1 MKFND
6 IVATGLKNI
15 LPTHLEPYTRKVL
28 GEAALT
34 RLRYRTGADA
44 EPLRLSRAAVQLDL
58 LIDPPHGSRRP
69 VRMDLRSKLREARK
83 HLHDIDHGL
92 PLTYDQA
99 QTTLTLIKEILTMV
113 NAPDGVFAIEQ
124 LAETLR
130 HSASTPH
137 VPSSTNRTQL
147 PPRTDR
153 TQQKTSW
160 PHPTDTPR
168 TRTPTGAPRMEPSRT
183 EAPRPGP
190 GAVQA
195 TARPD
200 HPSASPAPS
209 RPWGNPFEDV
219 VVEAWCTPVISYAH
233 AVVGRGLSM
242 TVRVSAPAAQDTGGT
257 PSTPPSDRSTVPG
270 RPRGATGLN
279 RSHPATPPGRPLG
292 SRLPRTVAV
301 TLRIRHEQGYELTE
315 PWHLTW
321 DTASHPVLK
330 ATRRLPLNRAGL
342 RRVTREGR
350 ARIQVTLD
358 ARPQASARPY
368 PGALVQP
375 GPQASAQPRPGA
387 ELASSATRAQA
398 TRYSVTR
405 LPGALTVL
413 PPRRWILAGDT
424 TWAGDA
430 LATFVQPTQS
440 AVRTLAAEVLGR
452 LHPGS
457 PAGPPRANTPRATT
471 PSPGGPGSPEE
482 ADALVYAVLAALHRR
497 GLRATQPPAPW
508 DRVALPIRPGASL
521 LDLRRGSTLELAVLI
536 ASVLEHLEVPA
547 LLLLTPTHVLV
558 GYQRQAGAVAA
569 SSPEAVIDLV
579 RRGVVELIDP
589 ALLAFNDL
597 APSQEGPRTVLTPAD
612 LALTVSIG
620 AARAGRILPQPDP
633 GHQGPTTQVPAPTST
648 PTPVPARPGAASADQ
663 PTGPG
668 PTGLGP
674 NPSGPG
680 SASPA
685 GPGPGNPGPASP
697 SSPASPG
704 PSGPGPTDP
713 DPDDTT
719 ATGPVPQ
726 RVEEWKQS
734 LLDLSTYN
742 PLIHIPSYNNNIPS
756 AGNMPK
762 DVVELLMPGH
772 LVSQLEDRV
781 NAKDLIAL
789 VPADSDVRQGTP
801 QADALATTLLTEHR
815 TVQVNLATR
824 HYQPVLASL
833 MDRSQRSMSE
843 TGASNLYLAIGT
855 LRWQTSEKQVRSP
868 LILIPVTL
876 GLTEEGYVLT
886 PDETVVSTPNHSLV
900 TRFKADTGI
909 ELTELVNP
917 QRDRHG
923 IDVDATMK
931 AIRLRLHQAHK
942 DKEVTLAPTVHLGLF
957 RFSPYRMWQDLE
969 DSWRTLAANPLV
981 SHLIEAPG
989 HDFVDPAGVPAS
1001 EPGLD
1006 AVVEDLPLTADATQA
1021 RVVAEAVTGH
1031 SLVVEGPPGTGKS
1044 QTVANLVFRALA
1056 TGKTIMFVA
1065 EKQSALDVVARRLR
1079 QETGIGPLLLNLH
1092 DNSVRSAEVRDTLR
1106 TAYSLDPGT
1115 VDAARLAADRERLRA
1130 LRSQLE
1136 RYRTALHRPNGS
1148 VRSYYDAR
1156 ARLVAPRADGPQD
1169 ETLRL
1174 FKELSHRTGLDS
1186 FDPAAHRDLVED
1198 YRQAQARVRAAL
1210 SQEALA
1216 AVARR
1221 RDKVL
1226 AEAGRR
1232 AQELRQEILHRKGMS
1247 IQELMGAYGDLVTAL
1262 TPCILASPDSVAH
1275 FLPAR
1280 RRYVDIVVFDE
1291 ASQIRVAAAVGAI
1304 GRGRSAVIVGDPRQ
1318 MPPTATARP
1327 RGAAGGEVA
1336 DETSVLTRCLD
1347 GGVASYRLGW
1357 HYRSRVESLI
1367 AFSNQRYYDGTLA
1380 SFPSPLAMAARPD
1393 DSPDGY
1399 GISLRRVQ
1407 GTYISP
1413 EERHHHPQAR
1423 PRTNPREAREIVNEV
1438 LLRLRA
1444 SECTPSLGVITF
1456 NAAQRDLIERFL
1468 REGPDADRVA
1478 RALEEPDGL
1487 FVKNLENV
1495 QGEERD
1501 TILFSV
1507 TFSADSSGR
1516 VPLSLGPL
1524 SQAGGE
1530 RRLNVAVTRARRQ
1543 VLVFS
1548 SFDPE
1553 DLHAERSRHQGLKDL
1568 RAYLELARD
1577 GGVPPCLSSPA
1588 FALPVDWHRH
1598 EIAEALRSRGLTVH
1612 VGVGHSSFAVDLV
1625 LARPDQPDR
1634 PRVAVLLDGHEWNQR
1649 GTVTDRDLLP
1659 VDVLRQMGWE
1669 RVERIWMPE
1678 WVRDSRAVTDRL
1690 LAAVGWDG
1698 GAGAGRATRPGADTG
1713 NAGPGAAA
1721 GAGDATR
1728 ADTTGAAPAAPPAGA
1743 GSAVGT
1749 TPATAGPDALGPASA
1764 HAAPAGRVP
1773 EYVAWRRTQVR
1784 PRKVL
1789 DRAEAGPGQDPQARA
1804 EVIRVAKEI
1813 CAVESPLRYPRLV
1826 RKICWAFDLPSV
1838 FASRERKVRRI
1849 LGSAFAYV
1857 DEEDFVW
1864 ASMDSVRTAPPWRR
1878 NALDHVE
1885 RIEDIHPRE
1894 LVALMAQVRSASPAW
1909 ISKDDLFLEVLKRL
1923 STKKRKLTPS
1933 RREHLENIL
1942 ILLQNNETE
1951 MSSIV

>member
-44 EPLRLSRAAVQLDL
+44 EPLRLSQAAVQLDL

-113 NAPDGVFAIEQ
+113 NAPDGVIAIDQ

-130 HSASTPH
+130 RSASTPPVAPH
-137 VPSSTNRTQL
+137 TNRTQL

-168 TRTPTGAPRMEPSRT
+168 TRTPAGAPRMEPSRT

-190 GAVQA
+190 GAVQV

-200 HPSASPAPS
+200 HPSVSPAPS

-233 AVVGRGLSM
+233 ALVGRGLSM
-242 TVRVSAPAAQDTGGT
+242 TVRVSAPAAQDPGGT

-330 ATRRLPLNRAGL
+330 ATRRLPLNRVAL
-342 RRVTREGR
+342 LRVTREGR

-358 ARPQASARPY
+358 ARPQASAQPY

-375 GPQASAQPRPGA
+375 RSQASARPYPGA
-387 ELASSATRAQA
+387 GPALSTTRAQA

-452 LHPGS
+452 LRPGS

-569 SSPEAVIDLV
+569 SSSEAVIDLV

-633 GHQGPTTQVPAPTST
+633 GHQGPTTQVPAPTSA

-668 PTGLGP
+668 P
-674 NPSGPG
+674 
-680 SASPA
+680 
-685 GPGPGNPGPASP
+685 
-697 SSPASPG
+697 ASPG
-704 PSGPGPTDP
+704 PTSPGPDGA
-713 DPDDTT
+713 T

-833 MDRSQRSMSE
+833 MDRSQSSMSE

-931 AIRLRLHQAHK
+931 AIRLRLHQARK
-942 DKEVTLAPTVHLGLF
+942 DKEVTLTPTVHLGLF

-989 HDFVDPAGVPAS
+989 HDFADPAGVPAS

-1044 QTVANLVFRALA
+1044 QTVANLVFRTLA

-1169 ETLRL
+1169 EALRL
-1174 FKELSHRTGLDS
+1174 FKELSHRTGLDA

-1216 AVARR
+1216 AVVRR

-1247 IQELMGAYGDLVTAL
+1247 IQELMGTYGDLVTAL

-1327 RGAAGGEVA
+1327 RAAGGEVA

-1444 SECTPSLGVITF
+1444 SERTPSLGVITF

-1507 TFSADSSGR
+1507 TFSADSSGK

-1625 LARPDQPDR
+1625 LARPDQSDR

-1669 RVERIWMPE
+1669 RVERVWMPE
-1678 WVRDSRAVTDRL
+1678 WVRDSRAITDRL
-1690 LAAVGWDG
+1690 LAAVGWDRD
-1698 GAGAGRATRPGADTG
+1698 AGAGRATRPGA
-1713 NAGPGAAA
+1713 AA
-1721 GAGDATR
+1721 GADDATR

-1826 RKICWAFDLPSV
+1826 RKVCWAFDLSPV

-1923 STKKRKLTPS
+1923 STKKRRLTPS

-1942 ILLQNNETE
+1942 ILLQNDE
-1951 MSSIV
+1951 MGTRSIV

>member
-34 RLRYRTGADA
+34 RLRYRTEADA
-44 EPLRLSRAAVQLDL
+44 EPLRLSQAAVQLDL
-58 LIDPPHGSRRP
+58 LIDPPHGSRQP

-99 QTTLTLIKEILTMV
+99 QITLTLIKEILNMV
-113 NAPDGVFAIEQ
+113 NAPDGVIAIDQ

-130 HSASTPH
+130 HSARTPPA
-137 VPSSTNRTQL
+137 PSRINRTQL
-147 PPRTDR
+147 PPRTNR

-168 TRTPTGAPRMEPSRT
+168 TRTPAGAPRMEPSRT

-190 GAVQA
+190 GAVQV

-200 HPSASPAPS
+200 HPSVSPAPF

-342 RRVTREGR
+342 FRVTREGR

-358 ARPQASARPY
+358 ARPQ
-368 PGALVQP
+368 V
-375 GPQASAQPRPGA
+375 SAQPRPGA

-430 LATFVQPTQS
+430 LATFVQPTQP

-457 PAGPPRANTPRATT
+457 PAGPPRANAPRATT
-471 PSPGGPGSPEE
+471 RPSPGGPGSPEE

-558 GYQRQAGAVAA
+558 GYQRQVGAVAP
-569 SSPEAVIDLV
+569 SSSEAVIDLV
-579 RRGVVELIDP
+579 RRGAVELIDP

-633 GHQGPTTQVPAPTST
+633 GHQGPTTQVPAPTSA

-668 PTGLGP
+668 P
-674 NPSGPG
+674 S
-680 SASPA
+680 SADPT
-685 GPGPGNPGPASP
+685 GPGPDG
-697 SSPASPG
+697 
-704 PSGPGPTDP
+704 
-713 DPDDTT
+713 TT
-719 ATGPVPQ
+719 ATSPVPQ

-756 AGNMPK
+756 VGNMPK

-824 HYQPVLASL
+824 HYQSVLASL
-833 MDRSQRSMSE
+833 TDRSQSSMSE

-931 AIRLRLHQAHK
+931 AIRRRLHQAHK

-989 HDFVDPAGVPAS
+989 HDFADPAGVPAS

-1156 ARLVAPRADGPQD
+1156 ARLVAPRTDGPQD
-1169 ETLRL
+1169 EALRL
-1174 FKELSHRTGLDS
+1174 FKELSHRTGLDA

-1216 AVARR
+1216 AVVRR
-1221 RDKVL
+1221 RDRVL

-1327 RGAAGGEVA
+1327 RAAGGEVA

-1444 SECTPSLGVITF
+1444 SERTPSLGVITF

-1507 TFSADSSGR
+1507 TFSADSSGK

-1669 RVERIWMPE
+1669 RVERVWMPE

-1698 GAGAGRATRPGADTG
+1698 GAGAGRAAG

-1721 GAGDATR
+1721 GAGDATG
-1728 ADTTGAAPAAPPAGA
+1728 AGTAGAAPAAPPAGV

-1885 RIEDIHPRE
+1885 RIENIHPRE
-1894 LVALMAQVRSASPAW
+1894 LMALMAQVRSASPAW

-1942 ILLQNNETE
+1942 ILLQNDETE

>member
-44 EPLRLSRAAVQLDL
+44 EPLRLSQAAVQLDL

-113 NAPDGVFAIEQ
+113 NVPDGVLAIEQ

-130 HSASTPH
+130 RSASTPPVAPH
-137 VPSSTNRTQL
+137 TNRTQL

-195 TARPD
+195 TARPH

-342 RRVTREGR
+342 LRVTREGR

-358 ARPQASARPY
+358 ARPQASA
-368 PGALVQP
+368 
-375 GPQASAQPRPGA
+375 QPRPGA
-387 ELASSATRAQA
+387 GPAPSATRAQA

-452 LHPGS
+452 LRPGS
-457 PAGPPRANTPRATT
+457 PASPPRANTPRATT
-471 PSPGGPGSPEE
+471 PSPSGPGSPEE

-579 RRGVVELIDP
+579 KRGVVELIDP

-633 GHQGPTTQVPAPTST
+633 GHQDPTTQVPAPTST
-648 PTPVPARPGAASADQ
+648 PTPVPARPGAAPADQ
-663 PTGPG
+663 PTGPS
-668 PTGLGP
+668 PTGP
-674 NPSGPG
+674 APSPSG
-680 SASPA
+680 
-685 GPGPGNPGPASP
+685 PGPASP
-697 SSPASPG
+697 GGSGPANTSPT
-704 PSGPGPTDP
+704 GPGPDG
-713 DPDDTT
+713 TT

-833 MDRSQRSMSE
+833 TDRSQSSMSE

-1749 TPATAGPDALGPASA
+1749 TPATTGPDALGPASA

-1826 RKICWAFDLPSV
+1826 RKVCWAFDLSPV

-1923 STKKRKLTPS
+1923 STKKRRITPS
-1933 RREHLENIL
+1933 RRDHLENIL
-1942 ILLQNNETE
+1942 ILLQNDE
-1951 MSSIV
+1951 MGTRSIV

>member
-44 EPLRLSRAAVQLDL
+44 EPLRLSKAAVQLDL
-58 LIDPPHGSRRP
+58 LIDPPHGSQQP

-99 QTTLTLIKEILTMV
+99 QTTLALIKEILTMV
-113 NAPDGVFAIEQ
+113 NAPNGVLAIEQ

-130 HSASTPH
+130 RSASNPP
-137 VPSSTNRTQL
+137 VAPRTNRTQL

-195 TARPD
+195 TARPH

-209 RPWGNPFEDV
+209 CPWGNPFEDV

-242 TVRVSAPAAQDTGGT
+242 TVRVSAPAAQDPGGT

-330 ATRRLPLNRAGL
+330 ATRCLPLNRAGL
-342 RRVTREGR
+342 FRVTREGR

-358 ARPQASARPY
+358 ARPQASAQPR
-368 PGALVQP
+368 PGASAQP
-375 GPQASAQPRPGA
+375 QDSTQPQASAQPRPGA
-387 ELASSATRAQA
+387 GPAPSTARAQA

-430 LATFVQPTQS
+430 LATFVQPAQS

-452 LHPGS
+452 LRPGS
-457 PAGPPRANTPRATT
+457 PASPPRANAPRATT
-471 PSPGGPGSPEE
+471 PSPSGPGSPEE

-579 RRGVVELIDP
+579 KRGAVELIDP

-597 APSQEGPRTVLTPAD
+597 APSQEGPRTVLAPAD

-633 GHQGPTTQVPAPTST
+633 GHQDPTTQVPAPTST
-648 PTPVPARPGAASADQ
+648 PTPVPARPGAAPTDQ

-668 PTGLGP
+668 PDG
-674 NPSGPG
+674 
-680 SASPA
+680 
-685 GPGPGNPGPASP
+685 
-697 SSPASPG
+697 
-704 PSGPGPTDP
+704 
-713 DPDDTT
+713 TT

-833 MDRSQRSMSE
+833 TDRSQSSMSE

-876 GLTEEGYVLT
+876 GLTDEGYVLT

-900 TRFKADTGI
+900 TRFKTDTGI

-923 IDVDATMK
+923 IDVDATMR
-931 AIRLRLHQAHK
+931 AIRRRLHQAHK

-989 HDFVDPAGVPAS
+989 HDFADPAGVPAS

-1044 QTVANLVFRALA
+1044 QTVANLIFRALA

-1115 VDAARLAADRERLRA
+1115 VDAAHLAADRGRLRA

-1156 ARLVAPRADGPQD
+1156 ARLVAPADGPQD

-1174 FKELSHRTGLDS
+1174 FKALSHRTGLDA

-1216 AVARR
+1216 AVVRR
-1221 RDKVL
+1221 RDRVL
-1226 AEAGRR
+1226 AEAGHR

-1327 RGAAGGEVA
+1327 RAAGGEVA

-1444 SECTPSLGVITF
+1444 SERTPSLGVITF

-1669 RVERIWMPE
+1669 RVERVWMPE

-1698 GAGAGRATRPGADTG
+1698 GAGAGAVTGAGRATRPGAV
-1713 NAGPGAAA
+1713 A
-1721 GAGDATR
+1721 GADDATG
-1728 ADTTGAAPAAPPAGA
+1728 AGTTGAAPAAPPAGT
-1743 GSAVGT
+1743 GSTVGT

-1885 RIEDIHPRE
+1885 RIENIHPRE

-1923 STKKRKLTPS
+1923 STKKRRLTPS

-1942 ILLQNNETE
+1942 ILLQNEDTE
-1951 MSSIV
+1951 MRSIV

>member
-44 EPLRLSRAAVQLDL
+44 EPLRLSQAAVQLDL
-58 LIDPPHGSRRP
+58 LIDPPHGSQQP

-99 QTTLTLIKEILTMV
+99 QTTLALIKEILTMV
-113 NAPDGVFAIEQ
+113 NAPNGVLAIEQ

-130 HSASTPH
+130 RSASNPP
-137 VPSSTNRTQL
+137 VAPRTNRTQL

-195 TARPD
+195 TARPH

-209 RPWGNPFEDV
+209 CPWGNPFEDV

-242 TVRVSAPAAQDTGGT
+242 TVRVSAPAAQDPGGT

-330 ATRRLPLNRAGL
+330 ATRCLPLNRAGL
-342 RRVTREGR
+342 FRVTREGR

-358 ARPQASARPY
+358 ARPQASAQPR
-368 PGALVQP
+368 PGASAQP
-375 GPQASAQPRPGA
+375 QDSTQPQASAQPRPGA
-387 ELASSATRAQA
+387 GPAPSATRAQA

-452 LHPGS
+452 LRPGS
-457 PAGPPRANTPRATT
+457 PASPPRANTPRATT
-471 PSPGGPGSPEE
+471 PSPSGPGSPEE

-579 RRGVVELIDP
+579 KRGVVELIDP

-633 GHQGPTTQVPAPTST
+633 GHQDPTTQVPAPTST
-648 PTPVPARPGAASADQ
+648 PTPVPARPGAAPADQ

-668 PTGLGP
+668 PTGP
-674 NPSGPG
+674 APSPSG
-680 SASPA
+680 
-685 GPGPGNPGPASP
+685 PGPASP
-697 SSPASPG
+697 G
-704 PSGPGPTDP
+704 GSGPANTSPTDP
-713 DPDDTT
+713 DPDGTT

-833 MDRSQRSMSE
+833 TDRSQSSMSE

-876 GLTEEGYVLT
+876 GLTDEGYVLT

-900 TRFKADTGI
+900 TRFKTDTGI

-923 IDVDATMK
+923 IDVDATMR
-931 AIRLRLHQAHK
+931 AIRRRLHQAHK

-989 HDFVDPAGVPAS
+989 HDFADPAGVPAS

-1169 ETLRL
+1169 EALRL
-1174 FKELSHRTGLDS
+1174 FKELSHRTGLDA

-1216 AVARR
+1216 AVVRR

-1247 IQELMGAYGDLVTAL
+1247 IQELMGTYGDLVTAL

-1327 RGAAGGEVA
+1327 RAAGGEVA

-1444 SECTPSLGVITF
+1444 SERTPSLGVITF

-1507 TFSADSSGR
+1507 TFSADSSGK

-1698 GAGAGRATRPGADTG
+1698 GAGAGRATG

-1721 GAGDATR
+1721 GAGDAT
-1728 ADTTGAAPAAPPAGA
+1728 GAGTAGA
-1743 GSAVGT
+1743 

-1813 CAVESPLRYPRLV
+1813 CAVESPLSYPRLV
-1826 RKICWAFDLPSV
+1826 RKICWAFDLSPV

-1885 RIEDIHPRE
+1885 RIENIHPRE
-1894 LVALMAQVRSASPAW
+1894 LMALMSQVRSASPAW

-1942 ILLQNNETE
+1942 ILLQNDETE

>member
-34 RLRYRTGADA
+34 QLRYRTEADA
-44 EPLRLSRAAVQLDL
+44 EPLRPSRAAVQLDL
-58 LIDPPHGSRRP
+58 LIDPPHGSRQP

-92 PLTYDQA
+92 PFTYDQV

-113 NAPDGVFAIEQ
+113 DAPDGVIAIEK

-130 HSASTPH
+130 HSASTPPA
-137 VPSSTNRTQL
+137 PSRTNRTQL

-168 TRTPTGAPRMEPSRT
+168 TRTPAGAPRMEPSRT

-233 AVVGRGLSM
+233 ALVGRGLSM
-242 TVRVSAPAAQDTGGT
+242 TVRVSAPAAQDPGGT

-279 RSHPATPPGRPLG
+279 RSHLAAPPGGPLG

-330 ATRRLPLNRAGL
+330 ATRCLSLNRAGL
-342 RRVTREGR
+342 FRVTREGR

-358 ARPQASARPY
+358 ARPQASA
-368 PGALVQP
+368 
-375 GPQASAQPRPGA
+375 QPRPGA
-387 ELASSATRAQA
+387 GPAPSATRAQA

-452 LHPGS
+452 LRPGS
-457 PAGPPRANTPRATT
+457 PASPPRANTPRATT
-471 PSPGGPGSPEE
+471 PSPSGPGSPEE

-579 RRGVVELIDP
+579 KRGVVELIDP

-633 GHQGPTTQVPAPTST
+633 GHQDPTTQVPAPTST
-648 PTPVPARPGAASADQ
+648 PTPVPARPGTAPADQ

-668 PTGLGP
+668 PTGP
-674 NPSGPG
+674 APSPSG
-680 SASPA
+680 
-685 GPGPGNPGPASP
+685 PGPASP
-697 SSPASPG
+697 G
-704 PSGPGPTDP
+704 GSGPANTSPTDP
-713 DPDDTT
+713 DPDGTT

-742 PLIHIPSYNNNIPS
+742 PLIHILSYNNNIPS

-833 MDRSQRSMSE
+833 TDRSQSSMSE

-876 GLTEEGYVLT
+876 GLTDEGYVLT

-900 TRFKADTGI
+900 TRFKTDTGI

-923 IDVDATMK
+923 IDVDATMR
-931 AIRLRLHQAHK
+931 AIRRRLHQAHK

-989 HDFVDPAGVPAS
+989 HDFADPAGVPAS

-1044 QTVANLVFRALA
+1044 QTVANLIFRALA

-1169 ETLRL
+1169 EALRL
-1174 FKELSHRTGLDS
+1174 FKELSHRTGLDA

-1216 AVARR
+1216 AVVRR

-1226 AEAGRR
+1226 TEAGRR

-1247 IQELMGAYGDLVTAL
+1247 IQELMGTYGDLVTAL

-1327 RGAAGGEVA
+1327 RAAGGEVA

-1438 LLRLRA
+1438 LLRLRV
-1444 SECTPSLGVITF
+1444 SERTPSLGVITF

-1669 RVERIWMPE
+1669 RVERVWMPE

-1698 GAGAGRATRPGADTG
+1698 GAGAGAVTGAGRATRPGAV
-1713 NAGPGAAA
+1713 A
-1721 GAGDATR
+1721 GADDATG
-1728 ADTTGAAPAAPPAGA
+1728 AGTATGAAPAAPPAGA

-1813 CAVESPLRYPRLV
+1813 CAVESPLSYPRLV
-1826 RKICWAFDLPSV
+1826 RKICWAFDLSPV

-1894 LVALMAQVRSASPAW
+1894 LMALMSQVRSASPAW

-1942 ILLQNNETE
+1942 ILLQNEDTE
-1951 MSSIV
+1951 MRSIV

>member
-44 EPLRLSRAAVQLDL
+44 EPLRLSQAAVQLDL

-113 NAPDGVFAIEQ
+113 NVPDGVLAIEQ

-130 HSASTPH
+130 RSDSTPP
-137 VPSSTNRTQL
+137 VAPRTNRTQL

-168 TRTPTGAPRMEPSRT
+168 TRTPAGAPRMEPSRT

-190 GAVQA
+190 GAVQV

-200 HPSASPAPS
+200 HPSVSPAPS

-233 AVVGRGLSM
+233 ALVGRGLSM
-242 TVRVSAPAAQDTGGT
+242 TVRVSAPAAQDPGGT

-330 ATRRLPLNRAGL
+330 ATRRLPLNRVAL
-342 RRVTREGR
+342 LRVTREGR

-358 ARPQASARPY
+358 ARPQASAQPY

-375 GPQASAQPRPGA
+375 RSQASARPYPGA
-387 ELASSATRAQA
+387 GPALSTTRAQA

-452 LHPGS
+452 LRPGS

-569 SSPEAVIDLV
+569 SSSEAVIDLV

-633 GHQGPTTQVPAPTST
+633 GHQGPTTQVPAPTSA

-668 PTGLGP
+668 P
-674 NPSGPG
+674 
-680 SASPA
+680 
-685 GPGPGNPGPASP
+685 
-697 SSPASPG
+697 ASPG
-704 PSGPGPTDP
+704 PTSPGPDGA
-713 DPDDTT
+713 T

-833 MDRSQRSMSE
+833 MDRSQSSMSE

-931 AIRLRLHQAHK
+931 AIRLRLHQARK
-942 DKEVTLAPTVHLGLF
+942 DKEVTLTPTVHLGLF

-989 HDFVDPAGVPAS
+989 HDFADPAGVPAS

-1044 QTVANLVFRALA
+1044 QTVANLVFRTLA

-1156 ARLVAPRADGPQD
+1156 ARLVAPRTDGPQD

-1174 FKELSHRTGLDS
+1174 FKELSHRTGLDA

-1216 AVARR
+1216 AVVRR

-1247 IQELMGAYGDLVTAL
+1247 IQELMGTYGDLVTAL

-1327 RGAAGGEVA
+1327 RAAGGEVA

-1444 SECTPSLGVITF
+1444 SERTPSLGVITF

-1507 TFSADSSGR
+1507 TFSADSSGK

-1625 LARPDQPDR
+1625 LARPDQSDR

-1669 RVERIWMPE
+1669 RVERVWMPE
-1678 WVRDSRAVTDRL
+1678 WVRDSRAITDRL
-1690 LAAVGWDG
+1690 LAAVGWDRD
-1698 GAGAGRATRPGADTG
+1698 AGAGRATRPGA
-1713 NAGPGAAA
+1713 AA
-1721 GAGDATR
+1721 GADDATR

-1826 RKICWAFDLPSV
+1826 RKVCWAFDLSPV

-1923 STKKRKLTPS
+1923 STKKRRLTPS

-1942 ILLQNNETE
+1942 ILLQNDE
-1951 MSSIV
+1951 MGTRSIV

>member
-44 EPLRLSRAAVQLDL
+44 EPLRLSQAAVQLDL

-113 NAPDGVFAIEQ
+113 NAPDGVIAIDQ

-130 HSASTPH
+130 RSASTPPVAPH
-137 VPSSTNRTQL
+137 TNRTQL

-168 TRTPTGAPRMEPSRT
+168 TRTPAGAPRMEPSRT

-190 GAVQA
+190 GAVQV

-200 HPSASPAPS
+200 HPSVSPAPS

-233 AVVGRGLSM
+233 ALVGRGLSM
-242 TVRVSAPAAQDTGGT
+242 TVRVSAPAAQDPGGT

-330 ATRRLPLNRAGL
+330 ATRRLPLNRVAL
-342 RRVTREGR
+342 LRVTREGR

-358 ARPQASARPY
+358 ARPQASAQPY

-375 GPQASAQPRPGA
+375 RSQASARPYPGA
-387 ELASSATRAQA
+387 GPALSTTRAQA

-452 LHPGS
+452 LRPGS

-569 SSPEAVIDLV
+569 SSSEAVIDLV

-633 GHQGPTTQVPAPTST
+633 GHQGPTTQVPAPTSA

-668 PTGLGP
+668 P
-674 NPSGPG
+674 
-680 SASPA
+680 
-685 GPGPGNPGPASP
+685 
-697 SSPASPG
+697 ASPG
-704 PSGPGPTDP
+704 PTSPGPDGA
-713 DPDDTT
+713 T

-833 MDRSQRSMSE
+833 MDRSQSSMSE

-931 AIRLRLHQAHK
+931 AIRLRLHQARK
-942 DKEVTLAPTVHLGLF
+942 DKEVTLTPTVHLGLF

-989 HDFVDPAGVPAS
+989 HDFADPAGVPAS

-1044 QTVANLVFRALA
+1044 QTVANLVFRTLA

-1169 ETLRL
+1169 EALRL
-1174 FKELSHRTGLDS
+1174 FKELSHRTGLDA

-1216 AVARR
+1216 AVVRR

-1826 RKICWAFDLPSV
+1826 RKVCWAFDLSPV
-1838 FASRERKVRRI
+1838 FASRERKMRRI

-1942 ILLQNNETE
+1942 ILLQNDEAE

>member
-44 EPLRLSRAAVQLDL
+44 EPLRLSQAAVQLDL

-113 NAPDGVFAIEQ
+113 NVPDGVLAIEQ

-130 HSASTPH
+130 RSASTPP
-137 VPSSTNRTQL
+137 VAPRTNRTQL

-195 TARPD
+195 TARPH
-200 HPSASPAPS
+200 HPSASLAPS

-315 PWHLTW
+315 PWRLTW

-342 RRVTREGR
+342 FRVTREGR

-430 LATFVQPTQS
+430 LATFVQPTQP

-457 PAGPPRANTPRATT
+457 PAGPPRANAPRATT
-471 PSPGGPGSPEE
+471 RPSPGGPGSPEE

-497 GLRATQPPAPW
+497 GLRATQPSAPW

-521 LDLRRGSTLELAVLI
+521 LALRRGSTLELAVLI

-558 GYQRQAGAVAA
+558 GYQRQAGAVAP
-569 SSPEAVIDLV
+569 SSSEAVIDLV
-579 RRGVVELIDP
+579 RRGAVELIDP

-633 GHQGPTTQVPAPTST
+633 GHQGPTTQAPAPTSA

-680 SASPA
+680 PASPA

-697 SSPASPG
+697 SSPASPD

-713 DPDDTT
+713 DPDGTT

-843 TGASNLYLAIGT
+843 TGASNLYLAIGA

-931 AIRLRLHQAHK
+931 AIRLRLHQARK

-989 HDFVDPAGVPAS
+989 RGFADPAGVPAS

-1115 VDAARLAADRERLRA
+1115 VDAAHLAADRERLRA

-1156 ARLVAPRADGPQD
+1156 ARLVAPRTDGPQD
-1169 ETLRL
+1169 EALRL
-1174 FKELSHRTGLDS
+1174 FKELSHRTGLDA
-1186 FDPAAHRDLVED
+1186 FDPAAHRDLLED

-1216 AVARR
+1216 AVVRR

-1327 RGAAGGEVA
+1327 RAAGGEVA

-1444 SECTPSLGVITF
+1444 SERTPSLGVITF

-1507 TFSADSSGR
+1507 TFSADSSGK

-1690 LAAVGWDG
+1690 LATVGWGG
-1698 GAGAGRATRPGADTG
+1698 GAGAGRATG

-1721 GAGDATR
+1721 GAGDATG
-1728 ADTTGAAPAAPPAGA
+1728 AGTAGAAPAAPPAGA

-1749 TPATAGPDALGPASA
+1749 TPATTGPDALGPASA

-1826 RKICWAFDLPSV
+1826 RKVCWAFDLSPV

-1923 STKKRKLTPS
+1923 STKKRRITPS

-1942 ILLQNNETE
+1942 ILLQNDELGTR
-1951 MSSIV
+1951 SIV

>member
-44 EPLRLSRAAVQLDL
+44 EPLRLSQAAVQLDL
-58 LIDPPHGSRRP
+58 LIDPPHGSQQP

-99 QTTLTLIKEILTMV
+99 QTTLALIKEILTMV
-113 NAPDGVFAIEQ
+113 NAPNGVLAIEQ

-130 HSASTPH
+130 RSASNPP
-137 VPSSTNRTQL
+137 VAPRTNRTQL

-195 TARPD
+195 TARPH

-257 PSTPPSDRSTVPG
+257 PSTPPSGRSTVPG

-279 RSHPATPPGRPLG
+279 RAHPVTPPARPLT

-301 TLRIRHEQGYELTE
+301 TLRIRHEQGYELTD

-342 RRVTREGR
+342 LRVTREGR

-358 ARPQASARPY
+358 ARPQASAQPR
-368 PGALVQP
+368 PGASAR
-375 GPQASAQPRPGA
+375 PQASAQPYPGA
-387 ELASSATRAQA
+387 GPAPSTARAQA

-430 LATFVQPTQS
+430 LATFVQPAQS

-452 LHPGS
+452 LRPGS
-457 PAGPPRANTPRATT
+457 PASPPRANAPRATT
-471 PSPGGPGSPEE
+471 PSPSGPGSPEE

-579 RRGVVELIDP
+579 RRGAVELIDP

-633 GHQGPTTQVPAPTST
+633 GHQDPTTQVPAPTST
-648 PTPVPARPGAASADQ
+648 PTPVPARPGAAPADQ

-668 PTGLGP
+668 PTGP
-674 NPSGPG
+674 APSPSG
-680 SASPA
+680 
-685 GPGPGNPGPASP
+685 PGPASP
-697 SSPASPG
+697 GGSGPANTSPT
-704 PSGPGPTDP
+704 GPGPDG
-713 DPDDTT
+713 TT

-833 MDRSQRSMSE
+833 TDRSQSSMSE

-876 GLTEEGYVLT
+876 GLTDEGYVLT

-900 TRFKADTGI
+900 TRFKTDTGI

-923 IDVDATMK
+923 IDVDATMR
-931 AIRLRLHQAHK
+931 AIRRRLHQAHK

-989 HDFVDPAGVPAS
+989 HDFADPAGVPAS

-1044 QTVANLVFRALA
+1044 QTVANLIFRALA

-1115 VDAARLAADRERLRA
+1115 VDATRLAADRERLRA

-1169 ETLRL
+1169 EALRL
-1174 FKELSHRTGLDS
+1174 FKELSHRTGLDA

-1216 AVARR
+1216 AVVRR

-1247 IQELMGAYGDLVTAL
+1247 IQELMGTYGDLVTAL

-1327 RGAAGGEVA
+1327 RAAGGEVA

-1444 SECTPSLGVITF
+1444 SERTPSLGVITF

-1507 TFSADSSGR
+1507 TFSADSSGK

-1698 GAGAGRATRPGADTG
+1698 GAGAGRATG

-1721 GAGDATR
+1721 GAGDAT
-1728 ADTTGAAPAAPPAGA
+1728 GAGTAGA
-1743 GSAVGT
+1743 

-1826 RKICWAFDLPSV
+1826 RKICWAFDLSPV

-1923 STKKRKLTPS
+1923 STKKRRITPS

-1942 ILLQNNETE
+1942 ILLQNDE
-1951 MSSIV
+1951 MGTRSIV

>member
-44 EPLRLSRAAVQLDL
+44 EPLRLSQAAVQLDL

-113 NAPDGVFAIEQ
+113 NTPNGVLAIEQ

-130 HSASTPH
+130 RSASTPPVAPH
-137 VPSSTNRTQL
+137 TNRTQL

-168 TRTPTGAPRMEPSRT
+168 TRTPTGAPRMESSRT

-195 TARPD
+195 TARPH

-342 RRVTREGR
+342 LRVTREGR

-358 ARPQASARPY
+358 ARPQASA
-368 PGALVQP
+368 
-375 GPQASAQPRPGA
+375 QPRPGA
-387 ELASSATRAQA
+387 GPAPSATRAQA

-452 LHPGS
+452 LRPGS
-457 PAGPPRANTPRATT
+457 PASPPRANTPRATT
-471 PSPGGPGSPEE
+471 PSPSGPGSPEE

-579 RRGVVELIDP
+579 KRGVVELIDP

-633 GHQGPTTQVPAPTST
+633 GHQDPTTQVPAPTST
-648 PTPVPARPGAASADQ
+648 PTPVPARPGAAPADQ
-663 PTGPG
+663 PTGPS
-668 PTGLGP
+668 PTGP
-674 NPSGPG
+674 APSPSG
-680 SASPA
+680 
-685 GPGPGNPGPASP
+685 PGPASP
-697 SSPASPG
+697 GGSGPANTSPT
-704 PSGPGPTDP
+704 GPGPDG
-713 DPDDTT
+713 TT

-833 MDRSQRSMSE
+833 TDRSQSSMSE

-1749 TPATAGPDALGPASA
+1749 TPATTGPDALGPASA

-1826 RKICWAFDLPSV
+1826 RKVCWAFDLSPV

-1923 STKKRKLTPS
+1923 STKKRRITPS

-1942 ILLQNNETE
+1942 ILLQNDE
-1951 MSSIV
+1951 MGTRSIV

>member
-34 RLRYRTGADA
+34 RLRYRTEADA

-58 LIDPPHGSRRP
+58 LIDPPHGSRQP

-99 QTTLTLIKEILTMV
+99 QTTLTLIKEILNMV
-113 NAPDGVFAIEQ
+113 NAPDGVIAIEK

-130 HSASTPH
+130 RSTSTPPA
-137 VPSSTNRTQL
+137 PSRTNRTQL

-168 TRTPTGAPRMEPSRT
+168 TRTPAGAPRMEPSRT

-190 GAVQA
+190 GAVQV

-200 HPSASPAPS
+200 HPSVSPAPF

-342 RRVTREGR
+342 FRVTREGR

-358 ARPQASARPY
+358 ARPQVSARPY
-368 PGALVQP
+368 PGASAQP
-375 GPQASAQPRPGA
+375 QDSTQPQASAQPRPGA
-387 ELASSATRAQA
+387 GPAPSTARAQA

-430 LATFVQPTQS
+430 LATFVQPAQS

-452 LHPGS
+452 LRPGS
-457 PAGPPRANTPRATT
+457 PASPPRANAPRATT
-471 PSPGGPGSPEE
+471 PSPSGPGSPEE

-579 RRGVVELIDP
+579 KRGAVELIDP

-597 APSQEGPRTVLTPAD
+597 APSQEGPRTVLAPAD

-633 GHQGPTTQVPAPTST
+633 GHQDPTTQVPAPTST
-648 PTPVPARPGAASADQ
+648 PTPVPARPGAAPADQ

-668 PTGLGP
+668 PDG
-674 NPSGPG
+674 
-680 SASPA
+680 
-685 GPGPGNPGPASP
+685 
-697 SSPASPG
+697 
-704 PSGPGPTDP
+704 
-713 DPDDTT
+713 TT

-833 MDRSQRSMSE
+833 TDRSQSSMSE

-876 GLTEEGYVLT
+876 GLTDEGYVLT

-900 TRFKADTGI
+900 TRFKTDTGI

-923 IDVDATMK
+923 IDVDATMR
-931 AIRLRLHQAHK
+931 AIRRRLHQAHK

-989 HDFVDPAGVPAS
+989 HDFADPAGVPAS

-1044 QTVANLVFRALA
+1044 QTVANLIFRALA

-1115 VDAARLAADRERLRA
+1115 VDAAHLAADRGRLRA

-1156 ARLVAPRADGPQD
+1156 ARLVAPADGPQD

-1174 FKELSHRTGLDS
+1174 FKELSHRTGLDA

-1216 AVARR
+1216 AVVRR
-1221 RDKVL
+1221 RDRVL
-1226 AEAGRR
+1226 AEAGHR

-1327 RGAAGGEVA
+1327 RAAGGEVA

-1444 SECTPSLGVITF
+1444 SERTPSLGVITF

-1698 GAGAGRATRPGADTG
+1698 GAGAGAVTGAGRATRPGAV
-1713 NAGPGAAA
+1713 A
-1721 GAGDATR
+1721 GADDATG
-1728 ADTTGAAPAAPPAGA
+1728 AGTATGAAPAAPPAGT
-1743 GSAVGT
+1743 GSTVGT
-1749 TPATAGPDALGPASA
+1749 TPATAAPDALGPASA

-1813 CAVESPLRYPRLV
+1813 CAVESPLSYPRLV
-1826 RKICWAFDLPSV
+1826 RKICWAFDLSPV

-1885 RIEDIHPRE
+1885 RIENIHPRE
-1894 LVALMAQVRSASPAW
+1894 LMALMSQVRSASPAW

-1942 ILLQNNETE
+1942 ILLQNDETE

>member
-44 EPLRLSRAAVQLDL
+44 EPLRLSQAAVQLDL

-113 NAPDGVFAIEQ
+113 NVPDGVLAIEQ

-130 HSASTPH
+130 RSASTPPVAPH
-137 VPSSTNRTQL
+137 TNRTQL

-195 TARPD
+195 TARPH

-342 RRVTREGR
+342 LRVTREGR

-358 ARPQASARPY
+358 ARPQASA
-368 PGALVQP
+368 
-375 GPQASAQPRPGA
+375 QPRPGA
-387 ELASSATRAQA
+387 GPAPSATRAQA

-452 LHPGS
+452 LRPGS
-457 PAGPPRANTPRATT
+457 PASPPRANTPRATT
-471 PSPGGPGSPEE
+471 PSPSGPGSPEE

-579 RRGVVELIDP
+579 KRGVVELIDP

-633 GHQGPTTQVPAPTST
+633 GHQDPTTQVPAPTST
-648 PTPVPARPGAASADQ
+648 PTPVPARPGAAPADQ
-663 PTGPG
+663 PTGPS
-668 PTGLGP
+668 PTGP
-674 NPSGPG
+674 APSPSG
-680 SASPA
+680 
-685 GPGPGNPGPASP
+685 PGPASP
-697 SSPASPG
+697 GGSGPANTSPT
-704 PSGPGPTDP
+704 GPGPDG
-713 DPDDTT
+713 TT

-833 MDRSQRSMSE
+833 TDRSQSSMSE

-1749 TPATAGPDALGPASA
+1749 TPATTGPDALGPASA

-1826 RKICWAFDLPSV
+1826 RKVCWAFDLSPV

-1923 STKKRKLTPS
+1923 STKKRRITPS

-1942 ILLQNNETE
+1942 ILLQNDE
-1951 MSSIV
+1951 MGTRSIV

>member
-34 RLRYRTGADA
+34 RLRYRTGANA
-44 EPLRLSRAAVQLDL
+44 EPLRLSQAAVQLDL
-58 LIDPPHGSRRP
+58 LIDPPHGSRQP
-69 VRMDLRSKLREARK
+69 VRIDLRSKLREARK

-99 QTTLTLIKEILTMV
+99 QTTLTLIKEILNMV
-113 NAPDGVFAIEQ
+113 NAPDGVIAIDQ
-124 LAETLR
+124 LAETLI
-130 HSASTPH
+130 HSASTPPA
-137 VPSSTNRTQL
+137 PSRTNRTQL
-147 PPRTDR
+147 PPRTNR

-168 TRTPTGAPRMEPSRT
+168 TRTPAGAPRMEPSRT

-342 RRVTREGR
+342 FRVTREGR

-375 GPQASAQPRPGA
+375 RSQASARPYPGA
-387 ELASSATRAQA
+387 GPASSATRAQA

-457 PAGPPRANTPRATT
+457 PAGPPRANAPRATT
-471 PSPGGPGSPEE
+471 RPSPGGPGSPEE

-497 GLRATQPPAPW
+497 GLRATQPSAPW

-521 LDLRRGSTLELAVLI
+521 LALRRGSTLELAVLI

-558 GYQRQAGAVAA
+558 GYQRQAGAVAP
-569 SSPEAVIDLV
+569 SSSEAVIDLV
-579 RRGVVELIDP
+579 RRGAVELIDP

-633 GHQGPTTQVPAPTST
+633 GHQGPTTQVPAPTSA

-668 PTGLGP
+668 P
-674 NPSGPG
+674 S
-680 SASPA
+680 SADPT
-685 GPGPGNPGPASP
+685 GPGPDG
-697 SSPASPG
+697 
-704 PSGPGPTDP
+704 
-713 DPDDTT
+713 TT

-824 HYQPVLASL
+824 HYQSVLASL
-833 MDRSQRSMSE
+833 TDRSQSSMSE

-876 GLTEEGYVLT
+876 GLTDEGYVLT

-931 AIRLRLHQAHK
+931 AIRRRLHQAHK
-942 DKEVTLAPTVHLGLF
+942 DKEVTLTPTVHLGLF

-989 HDFVDPAGVPAS
+989 HDFADPAGVPAS

-1169 ETLRL
+1169 EALRL
-1174 FKELSHRTGLDS
+1174 FKELSHRTGLDA

-1216 AVARR
+1216 AVVRR
-1221 RDKVL
+1221 RDRVL

-1327 RGAAGGEVA
+1327 RAAGGEVA

-1444 SECTPSLGVITF
+1444 SERTPSLGVITF

-1669 RVERIWMPE
+1669 RVERVWMPE
-1678 WVRDSRAVTDRL
+1678 WVADPDAVVTRLVEAAGGPPPQEQPAQEPEEPASSQEPASSVQPEEPTSSDAEAGAVTADE
-1690 LAAVGWDG
+1690 GPDEPH
-1698 GAGAGRATRPGADTG
+1698 GAQEEPAGVMGS
-1713 NAGPGAAA
+1713 
-1721 GAGDATR
+1721 
-1728 ADTTGAAPAAPPAGA
+1728 AAPGPIDYRQWRPAGEL
-1743 GSAVGT
+1743 
-1749 TPATAGPDALGPASA
+1749 PA
-1764 HAAPAGRVP
+1764 
-1773 EYVAWRRTQVR
+1773 EI
-1784 PRKVL
+1784 L
-1789 DRAEAGPGQDPQARA
+1789 DRAAQDGAARA
-1804 EVIRVAKEI
+1804 QVVEVARSI
-1813 CAVESPLRYPRLV
+1813 CDVESPIARHRLIV
-1826 RKICWAFDLPSV
+1826 
-1838 FASRERKVRRI
+1838 KVC
-1849 LGSAFAYV
+1849 SAFGLSRPSASQEARVRNLLGDSFAYI
-1857 DEEDFVW
+1857 DECDFVW
-1864 ASMDSVRTAPPWRR
+1864 RSRDAMQVAAPYRLK
-1878 NALDHVE
+1878 ALDHVGSIAE
-1885 RIEDIHPRE
+1885 IHPRE
-1894 LVALMAQVRSASPAW
+1894 LVALMADVRAGSPEWSSPDELYQRA
-1909 ISKDDLFLEVLKRL
+1909 LRRL
-1923 STKKRKLTPS
+1923 SG
-1933 RREHLENIL
+1933 RRWKWRLSARGILPALEAALKEVEREDAGGRI
-1942 ILLQNNETE
+1942 
-1951 MSSIV
+1951 

>member
-44 EPLRLSRAAVQLDL
+44 EPLRLSQAAVQLDL
-58 LIDPPHGSRRP
+58 LIDPPHGSQQP

-99 QTTLTLIKEILTMV
+99 QTTLALIKEILTMV
-113 NAPDGVFAIEQ
+113 NAPNGVLAIEQ

-130 HSASTPH
+130 RSASNPP
-137 VPSSTNRTQL
+137 VAPRTNRTQL

-195 TARPD
+195 TARPH

-257 PSTPPSDRSTVPG
+257 PSTPPSGRSTVPG

-279 RSHPATPPGRPLG
+279 RAHPVTPPARPLT

-301 TLRIRHEQGYELTE
+301 TLRIRHEQGYELTD

-342 RRVTREGR
+342 LRVTREGR

-358 ARPQASARPY
+358 ARPQASAQPR
-368 PGALVQP
+368 PGASAR
-375 GPQASAQPRPGA
+375 PQASAQPYPGA
-387 ELASSATRAQA
+387 GPAPSTARAQA

-430 LATFVQPTQS
+430 LATFVQPAQS

-452 LHPGS
+452 LRPGS
-457 PAGPPRANTPRATT
+457 PASPPRANAPRATT
-471 PSPGGPGSPEE
+471 PSPSGPGSPEE

-579 RRGVVELIDP
+579 RRGAVELIDP

-633 GHQGPTTQVPAPTST
+633 GHQDPTTQVPAPTST
-648 PTPVPARPGAASADQ
+648 PTPVPARPGAAPADQ

-668 PTGLGP
+668 PTGP
-674 NPSGPG
+674 APSPSG
-680 SASPA
+680 
-685 GPGPGNPGPASP
+685 PGPASP
-697 SSPASPG
+697 GGSGPANTSPT
-704 PSGPGPTDP
+704 GPGPDG
-713 DPDDTT
+713 TT

-833 MDRSQRSMSE
+833 TDRSQSSMSE

-876 GLTEEGYVLT
+876 GLTDEGYVLT

-900 TRFKADTGI
+900 TRFKTDTGI

-923 IDVDATMK
+923 IDVDATMR
-931 AIRLRLHQAHK
+931 AIRRRLHQAHK

-989 HDFVDPAGVPAS
+989 HDFADPAGVPAS

-1044 QTVANLVFRALA
+1044 QTVANLIFRALA

-1115 VDAARLAADRERLRA
+1115 VDATRLAADRERLRA

-1169 ETLRL
+1169 EALRL
-1174 FKELSHRTGLDS
+1174 FKELSHRTGLDA

-1216 AVARR
+1216 AVVRR

-1247 IQELMGAYGDLVTAL
+1247 IQELMGTYGDLVTAL

-1327 RGAAGGEVA
+1327 RAAGGEVA

-1380 SFPSPLAMAARPD
+1380 SVPSPLAMAARPD

-1444 SECTPSLGVITF
+1444 SERTPSLGVITF

-1507 TFSADSSGR
+1507 TFSADSSGK

-1698 GAGAGRATRPGADTG
+1698 GAGAGRATG

-1721 GAGDATR
+1721 GAGDAT
-1728 ADTTGAAPAAPPAGA
+1728 GAGTAGA
-1743 GSAVGT
+1743 

-1826 RKICWAFDLPSV
+1826 RKICWAFDLSPV

-1923 STKKRKLTPS
+1923 STKKRRITPS

-1942 ILLQNNETE
+1942 ILLQNDE
-1951 MSSIV
+1951 MGTRSIV

>member
-1 MKFND
+1 
-6 IVATGLKNI
+6 
-15 LPTHLEPYTRKVL
+15 
-28 GEAALT
+28 
-34 RLRYRTGADA
+34 
-44 EPLRLSRAAVQLDL
+44 
-58 LIDPPHGSRRP
+58 
-69 VRMDLRSKLREARK
+69 
-83 HLHDIDHGL
+83 
-92 PLTYDQA
+92 
-99 QTTLTLIKEILTMV
+99 
-113 NAPDGVFAIEQ
+113 
-124 LAETLR
+124 
-130 HSASTPH
+130 
-137 VPSSTNRTQL
+137 
-147 PPRTDR
+147 
-153 TQQKTSW
+153 
-160 PHPTDTPR
+160 
-168 TRTPTGAPRMEPSRT
+168 MEPSRT

-195 TARPD
+195 TARPH

-342 RRVTREGR
+342 LRVTREGR

-358 ARPQASARPY
+358 ARPQASA
-368 PGALVQP
+368 
-375 GPQASAQPRPGA
+375 QPRPGA
-387 ELASSATRAQA
+387 GPAPSATRAQA

-452 LHPGS
+452 LRPGS
-457 PAGPPRANTPRATT
+457 PASPPRANTPRATT
-471 PSPGGPGSPEE
+471 PSPSGPGSPEE

-579 RRGVVELIDP
+579 KRGVVELIDP

-633 GHQGPTTQVPAPTST
+633 GHQDPTTQVPAPTST
-648 PTPVPARPGAASADQ
+648 PTPVPARPGAAPADQ
-663 PTGPG
+663 PTGPS
-668 PTGLGP
+668 PTGP
-674 NPSGPG
+674 APSPSG
-680 SASPA
+680 
-685 GPGPGNPGPASP
+685 PGPASP
-697 SSPASPG
+697 GGSGPANTSPT
-704 PSGPGPTDP
+704 GPGPDG
-713 DPDDTT
+713 TT

-833 MDRSQRSMSE
+833 TDRSQSSMSE

-1749 TPATAGPDALGPASA
+1749 TPATTGPDALGPASA

-1826 RKICWAFDLPSV
+1826 RKVCWAFDLSPV

-1923 STKKRKLTPS
+1923 STKKRRITPS

-1942 ILLQNNETE
+1942 ILLQNDE
-1951 MSSIV
+1951 MGTRSIV

>member
-44 EPLRLSRAAVQLDL
+44 EPLRLSQAAVQLDL

-113 NAPDGVFAIEQ
+113 NAPDGVIAIDQ

-130 HSASTPH
+130 RSASTPPVAPH
-137 VPSSTNRTQL
+137 TNRTQL

-168 TRTPTGAPRMEPSRT
+168 TRTPAGAPRMEPSRT

-190 GAVQA
+190 GAVQV

-200 HPSASPAPS
+200 HPSVSPAPS

-233 AVVGRGLSM
+233 ALVGRGLSM
-242 TVRVSAPAAQDTGGT
+242 TVRVSAPAAQDPGGT

-330 ATRRLPLNRAGL
+330 ATRRLPLNRVAL
-342 RRVTREGR
+342 LRVTREGR

-358 ARPQASARPY
+358 ARPQASAQPY

-375 GPQASAQPRPGA
+375 RSQASARPYPGA
-387 ELASSATRAQA
+387 GPALSTTRAQA

-452 LHPGS
+452 LRPGS

-569 SSPEAVIDLV
+569 SSSEAVIDLV

-633 GHQGPTTQVPAPTST
+633 GHQGPTTQVPAPTSA

-668 PTGLGP
+668 P
-674 NPSGPG
+674 
-680 SASPA
+680 
-685 GPGPGNPGPASP
+685 
-697 SSPASPG
+697 ASPG
-704 PSGPGPTDP
+704 PTSPGPDGA
-713 DPDDTT
+713 T

-824 HYQPVLASL
+824 HYQPVLTSL

-931 AIRLRLHQAHK
+931 AIRLRLHQARK
-942 DKEVTLAPTVHLGLF
+942 DKEVTLTPTVHLGLF

-989 HDFVDPAGVPAS
+989 HDFADPAGVPAS

-1044 QTVANLVFRALA
+1044 QTVANLVFRTLA

-1156 ARLVAPRADGPQD
+1156 ARLVAPRTDGPQD
-1169 ETLRL
+1169 EALRL
-1174 FKELSHRTGLDS
+1174 FKELSHRTGLDA

-1247 IQELMGAYGDLVTAL
+1247 IQELMGTYGDLVTAL

-1327 RGAAGGEVA
+1327 RAAGGEVA

-1444 SECTPSLGVITF
+1444 SERTPSLGVITF

-1507 TFSADSSGR
+1507 TFSADSSGK

-1690 LAAVGWDG
+1690 LAAVGWDRD
-1698 GAGAGRATRPGADTG
+1698 AGAGRATRPGAAAG
-1713 NAGPGAAA
+1713 NAGPDAAA
-1721 GAGDATR
+1721 GADDATG
-1728 ADTTGAAPAAPPAGA
+1728 AGTTGAAPAAPPAGA

-1826 RKICWAFDLPSV
+1826 RKVCWAFDLSPV